1 MKKSLV
7 DWDKKKHGLI
17 WKTENVFTDDEVEYI
32 ISKIQNQRVTVPEKY
47 RPTAYNANHLPMIN
61 ESWGDKLIDL
71 YFEIV
76 KEYRKEGIE
85 LYCDEQLRYKR
96 KNNQGEIIDMVTSKP
111 KLLKPED
118 LEPKFHLQ
126 GTIQGLNYPVHP
138 DIPAKLMTFL
148 VYIHPEKQ
156 EPTYFHEY
164 DRNLMQ
170 RPKEEDKNPVKYIDW
185 KVNNG
190 YVFLPNKFSFHS
202 YTNTIYPTERY
213 VVLGQLRRKNDAT

>member
-47 RPTAYNANHLPMIN
+47 RPTAYNANHLPMIT
-61 ESWGDKLIDL
+61 ESWNNKLIDL
-71 YFEIV
+71 YFEV
-76 KEYRKEGIE
+76 EKEYHNEGIE
-85 LYCDEQLRYKR
+85 LYREED
-96 KNNQGEIIDMVTSKP
+96 V
-111 KLLKPED
+111 KPED
-118 LEPKFHLQ
+118 IKATFHLQ

-138 DIPAKLMTFL
+138 DTPAKLMTFL

-164 DRNLMQ
+164 DKNLMQ
-170 RPKEEDKNPVKYIDW
+170 KHKEKDKNPIKSIDW

-190 YVFLPNKFSFHS
+190 YFFLPNDYSLHS
-202 YTNTIYPTERY
+202 YANTIYPTERY
-213 VVLGQLRRKNDAT
+213 IVLGQLKRKDNAS

>member
-47 RPTAYNANHLPMIN
+47 RPTAYNANHLPMIT
-61 ESWGDKLIDL
+61 ESWKDKLVDL
-71 YFEIV
+71 YFSVE
-76 KEYRKEGIE
+76 KEYHNEGIE
-85 LYCDEQLRYKR
+85 LYREED
-96 KNNQGEIIDMVTSKP
+96 V
-111 KLLKPED
+111 KPED
-118 LEPKFHLQ
+118 IKATFHLQ

-138 DIPAKLMTFL
+138 DTPAKLMTFL

-164 DRNLMQ
+164 DKNLMQ
-170 RPKEEDKNPVKYIDW
+170 KHKEKDKNPIKSIDW

-190 YVFLPNKFSFHS
+190 YFFLPNDYSLHS
-202 YTNTIYPTERY
+202 YANTIYPTERY
-213 VVLGQLRRKNDAT
+213 VVLGQLRRKNDAS

>member
-17 WKTENVFTDDEVEYI
+17 WKIENVFSDTELQYI

-61 ESWGDKLIDL
+61 ELWGDKLVDL
-71 YFEIV
+71 YFEIA

-85 LYCDEQLRYKR
+85 LYCDQHLRYKR
-96 KNNQGEIIDMVTSKP
+96 KNNQGEILDMVTSKP

-126 GTIQGLNYPVHP
+126 GTTQGLNYPVHP
-138 DIPAKLMTFL
+138 DIPSKLMTFL
-148 VYIHPEKQ
+148 VYIYPEKQ

-164 DRNLMQ
+164 ESNLEHKL
-170 RPKEEDKNPVKYIDW
+170 KEQDKNPLRSINW
-185 KVNNG
+185 EVNNG
-190 YVFLPNKFSFHS
+190 YVFLPNKFSLHS
-202 YTNTIYPTERY
+202 YANTIYPTDRY
-213 VVLGQLRRKNDAT
+213 VVLGQLKRKDDAT